1 MIINDSE
8 LITILNNIP
17 KYFQIVGIN
26 EGDSEMVSRREV
38 IAKESIR
45 RHAKMCIDHK
55 NGIALWSSNICFPGP
70 GHINEHRKHKRR
82 CLGIHPYRID
92 FSKRYFSTSL
102 IIIAN
107 LKEF

>member
-1 MIINDSE
+1 MR
-8 LITILNNIP
+8 
-17 KYFQIVGIN
+17 IN
-26 EGDSEMVSRREV
+26 EGDSEKVSRREV

-92 FSKRYFSTSL
+92 FSKRYFSISL
-102 IIIAN
+102 IITVQI
-107 LKEF
+107 